1 MSTTVDQQHAETYTC
16 NRPPPK
22 SLHLREGA
30 CIIQRASKA
39 LDPASA
45 IRRQSWA
52 PHFLPLVHVTPEVL
66 GGGLFLKI
74 GLWACPVPMG

>member
-30 CIIQRASKA
+30 CIIQHASKA
-39 LDPASA
+39 LDP
-45 IRRQSWA
+45 QSLGW
-52 PHFLPLVHVTPEVL
+52 TPPD
-66 GGGLFLKI
+66 GI
-74 GLWACPVPMG
+74 DVP

>member
-30 CIIQRASKA
+30 CIIQHASKA
-39 LDPASA
+39 LDPCVDAEA
-45 IRRQSWA
+45 A
-52 PHFLPLVHVTPEVL
+52 
-66 GGGLFLKI
+66 
-74 GLWACPVPMG
+74 

>member
-30 CIIQRASKA
+30 CIIQHASKA
-39 LDPASA
+39 LDPQTDVPSPFFAPKLRTLIHVRRRAA
-45 IRRQSWA
+45 IGI
-52 PHFLPLVHVTPEVL
+52 V
-66 GGGLFLKI
+66 G
-74 GLWACPVPMG
+74 PVR